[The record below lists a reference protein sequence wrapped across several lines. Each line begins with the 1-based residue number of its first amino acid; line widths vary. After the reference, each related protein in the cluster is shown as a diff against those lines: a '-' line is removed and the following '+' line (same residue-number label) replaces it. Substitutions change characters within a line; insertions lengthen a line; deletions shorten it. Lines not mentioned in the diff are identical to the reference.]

1 MIDESVIGQ
10 LVKKAVKRK
19 GLKLGEVAVESPFGR
34 PSEIRFFKDRLKS
47 SNWDNSILFLSVL
60 VIIFRL
66 ELSYPRPVV

>member
-47 SNWDNSILFLSVL
+47 SKA
-60 VIIFRL
+60 IIFLFFAARL
-66 ELSYPRPVV
+66 NIFS